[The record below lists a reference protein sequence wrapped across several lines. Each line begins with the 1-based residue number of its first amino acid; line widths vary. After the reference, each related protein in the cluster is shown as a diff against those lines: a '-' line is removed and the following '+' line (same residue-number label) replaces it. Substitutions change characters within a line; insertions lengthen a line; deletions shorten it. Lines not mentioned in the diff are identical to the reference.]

1 MSKDKK
7 TIAEELEEDVAEY
20 RKAKKGLESEKQSA
34 SSELLQL
41 FIGIILICVGLF
53 MFSKR
58 VMVRTSWFSWRI
70 GGFDLSTG
78 TVTIPLIIGIIWY
91 FFNTKSMGAKLL
103 VVLGIILILVSVIM
117 SIRINFVTSTMFDYV
132 LMFGMMAAGSGMSL
146 RVLFKKH

>member
-58 VMVRTSWFSWRI
+58 VIVRTSWFSWRI